1 MLPPSGSTRPILLL
15 QCSLSLRTSRTLR
28 TPRQRTSN
36 PPTLGVI
43 FWLEHREGDLRNPPP
58 QAQHTHLA
66 LGLVEDAVHG
76 IEQSHAPVQLEH
88 LLLGQLRAEQTDT
101 GQLGPERRQTRS
113 PGMGDTVGE
122 GEGLSRGDPRWG

>member
-15 QCSLSLRTSRTLR
+15 QGSLSLRTSRTLR

-43 FWLEHREGDLRNPPP
+43 FWLEHRQGDLRNPPP
-58 QAQHTHLA
+58 QAQRTHLA

-76 IEQSHAPVQLEH
+76 VEQSHAPVQLEH
-88 LLLGQLRAEQTDT
+88 LLLGSCGRS
-101 GQLGPERRQTRS
+101 RQMRGS
-113 PGMGDTVGE
+113 WDQ
-122 GEGLSRGDPRWG
+122 RGDRQGAQAWET